1 MKVRG
6 SIAHNVNTKRL
17 QKKAFQRTLN
27 QSMKVKSSHALIVT
41 TMYLGDQPSRG
52 ILNQCIST
60 MMMTIDVMSFQIASC
75 SEFKSIYMNLTPPAN
90 V

>member
-1 MKVRG
+1 MKVK
-6 SIAHNVNTKRL
+6 SSNAHNVNTKQL